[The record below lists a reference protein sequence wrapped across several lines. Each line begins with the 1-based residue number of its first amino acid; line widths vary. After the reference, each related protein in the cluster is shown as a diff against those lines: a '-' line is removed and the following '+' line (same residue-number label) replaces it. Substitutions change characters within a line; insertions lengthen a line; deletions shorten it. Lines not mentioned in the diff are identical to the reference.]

1 MSSLIHVA
9 AFLKQ
14 IFEFL
19 LQKRSLLKYKI
30 KVTNE
35 KKLAKL
41 MFQMEGHYHTNFL
54 N

>member
-1 MSSLIHVA
+1 MVMPSLVHVA

-19 LQKRSLLKYKI
+19 LQKSMLKYKN

-41 MFQMEGHYHTNFL
+41 MFQMEGHYSM
-54 N
+54 